1 MDGELSHDSSPK
13 KWNLIK
19 LQGNQKLIPAI
30 EESRTVLITLMGLL
44 DYRYP
49 HNRVNEPP
57 NDRD

>member
-44 DYRYP
+44 DHRYP